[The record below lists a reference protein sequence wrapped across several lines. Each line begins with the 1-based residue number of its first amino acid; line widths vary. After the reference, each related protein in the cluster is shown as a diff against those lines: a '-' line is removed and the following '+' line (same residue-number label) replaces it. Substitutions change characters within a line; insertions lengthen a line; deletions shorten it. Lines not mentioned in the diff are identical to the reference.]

1 MKLIGITQRVDNIEH
16 YSERR
21 DCLDQKWSGFF
32 HKLGYIVVPL
42 PNVSKDKA
50 LILLGKL
57 NLDAIL
63 LSGGNSIC
71 KLNPLAKDVAPERDE
86 FEQTIITYAQNKD
99 IPLIGV
105 CRGMQMINV
114 CMGGTLSPIDGHVAT
129 RHLIKSGNKQKQF
142 NRIVNSYHAWGI
154 KADELAPTLKPLA
167 FDDNGCIESFESTS
181 TRMLGLMWHPER
193 EKKFNEFDIQLIG
206 NFLK

>member
-21 DCLDQKWSGFF
+21 DCLDQKWSVFF
-32 HKLGYIVVPL
+32 YDLGYIVVPL
-42 PNVSKDKA
+42 PNVTKDKA
-50 LILLGKL
+50 LTLLEKL

-63 LSGGNSIC
+63 LSGGNSIGE
-71 KLNPLAKDVAPERDE
+71 LNPLAKDIAPERDE
-86 FEQTIITYAQNKD
+86 FEQTIIIYAQNKD

-114 CMGGTLSPIDGHVAT
+114 CMGGTLSRVDGHINT
-129 RHLIKSGNKQKQF
+129 RHTIKSAHNQKQF

-154 KADELAPTLKPLA
+154 KANELAPILKPLA

-181 TRMLGLMWHPER
+181 SRILGLMWHPER
-193 EKKFNEFDIQLIG
+193 EKKFNEFDIQIIG
-206 NFLK
+206 SFLK